1 VVGYPR
7 GFYDRQNLYPIVK
20 SGIIAS
26 RWGANFNGQPYFL
39 VDAKLF
45 PGSSGSL
52 VISKPQY
59 YYADGEGL
67 VVSDNKD
74 FAFLGIF
81 SGEPIQE
88 QAPVD
93 LEDITI
99 IRRSGYNVGVVWYGQ
114 LASDIIARGVRYK

>member
-1 VVGYPR
+1 VGYPR
-7 GFYDRQNLYPIVK
+7 GFYDKENLFPLVK

-26 RWGANFNGQPYFL
+26 RWNANFNGQPYFL
-39 VDAKLF
+39 IDAKLF

-52 VISKPQY
+52 VISKPHY
-59 YYADGEGL
+59 FFASGED
-67 VVSDNKD
+67 VIASDNKE

-88 QAPVD
+88 HEPVD

-114 LASDIIARGVRYK
+114 LVSATIASGVHYK